1 MKNFSVGAQVEIKT
15 RFKSNVLGVEYDE
28 PVFTGKVLAN
38 PKWLDNDYV
47 CLYTGNPDFPISH
60 IHKRFIIGFDFP
72 ENRSEYRVFKVT
84 SKTKGNTYNVIS
96 ENGLVSCDCVG
107 FQFRRQCK
115 HSNKVKEFI
124 QNA

>member
-1 MKNFSVGAQVEIKT
+1 MKNFSIGAHVEIKT
-15 RFKSNVLGVEYDE
+15 RFKSNVLGYDYDE
-28 PVFTGKVLAN
+28 PVFVGIIVAN

-47 CLYTGNPDFPISH
+47 CIRTDNPEFPVSQ

-72 ENRSEYRVFKVT
+72 KERSETRVFKVT